1 MAAEELS
8 LSPSSSSSDV
18 QDEER
23 AESEQREGG
32 QPPTAGADGG
42 PPVDVHRDVS
52 LYHLHCRI
60 PLPPSLLHPV
70 LFLRAFLRFSSVQQ
84 RCGELC
90 WGRGRRERV
99 RWRRCQRSG
108 VGGGCVFRLNIGG
121 RCRCR
126 RKDLLFI
133 LSRRKRGLRRSRR
146 KNRLLLRFLIFTFL
160 HRVSN

>member
-8 LSPSSSSSDV
+8 PSPSSSSSHV

-23 AESEQREGG
+23 AESEQWEGG
-32 QPPTAGADGG
+32 QPPTAGADGD

-90 WGRGRRERV
+90 WGRGRRGRG
-99 RWRRCQRSG
+99 QRSR
-108 VGGGCVFRLNIGG
+108 VGGGGVFRLNIGG

-146 KNRLLLRFLIFTFL
+146 KKRLLLRFLLILTFL